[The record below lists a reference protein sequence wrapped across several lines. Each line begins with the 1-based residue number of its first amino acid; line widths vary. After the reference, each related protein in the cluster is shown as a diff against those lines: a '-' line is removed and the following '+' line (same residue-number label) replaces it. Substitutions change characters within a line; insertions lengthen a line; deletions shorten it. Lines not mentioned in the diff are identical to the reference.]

1 MNKIISTEQA
11 IKLSEK
17 IRNEGKTIALAGG
30 CFDILHIG
38 HIEYLANAKKHG
50 DVLFVF
56 LESDENIKKI
66 KMPHRPI
73 NTQPD
78 RAKILANLSM
88 VDYIIPLP
96 TLKNDKDYDGLVIL
110 LKPAIIATTKGDSS
124 KIHKDRQ
131 AGLIGAK
138 VVEVTEEVSNQST
151 SRLVNILKEI

>member
-1 MNKIISTEQA
+1 
-11 IKLSEK
+11 
-17 IRNEGKTIALAGG
+17 
-30 CFDILHIG
+30 
-38 HIEYLANAKKHG
+38 
-50 DVLFVF
+50 
-56 LESDENIKKI
+56 
-66 KMPHRPI
+66 
-73 NTQPD
+73 
-78 RAKILANLSM
+78 M